1 MRQAINIS
9 AYANRL
15 LNENEKYDR
24 EMTRRR
30 LAAKKEA
37 SRIAVLLKAKDPKI
51 KHIWGYGSVFENSRP
66 FSANSDIDL
75 AIEGGDYFKAFKIV
89 ERSSF
94 KIDLIDITGTYDRFA
109 SNIRRH
115 GKNLVNI

>member
-1 MRQAINIS
+1 MRQTISIS
-9 AYANRL
+9 ACANRL
-15 LNENEKYDR
+15 LKENEKYDK

-30 LAAKKEA
+30 MEAKNEA
-37 SRIAVLLKAKDPKI
+37 VRIAALLRSQDPKI
-51 KHIWGYGSVFENSRP
+51 TRIWGFGSVFENSRP

-94 KIDLIDITGTYDRFA
+94 KIDLIDITEKYDSFA
-109 SNIRRH
+109 SHIRKH
-115 GKNLVNI
+115 GTNLVIF